1 MQLRSY
7 KIVWYKTEY
16 AGIDTRTCS
25 VFLCAAAVQAI
36 GRDMFAFGVAV
47 SEWYN
52 VILLCIVTQFCK
64 GTQRDLEG
72 CS

>member
-1 MQLRSY
+1 MMQHRSY

-47 SEWYN
+47 SE
-52 VILLCIVTQFCK
+52 
-64 GTQRDLEG
+64 
-72 CS
+72 